1 MLTEEEKNA
10 GLEGR
15 IIPVNIEQQMK
26 SAYIDYSM
34 SVIVSRALPDA
45 RDGLKPVHRR
55 ILYDMSAELGL
66 YSDKP
71 TRKSARIVGDVL
83 GKFHPHGDSSVYD
96 AMVRMAQEWSLRYPL
111 IFGQGNFGSMDGD
124 SPAAMRY
131 TEARMRKITDEV
143 MADIDKETIDWTN
156 NFDDTMK
163 EPTVLPTK
171 IPLPLAPL
179 TSSSGILV
187 GSTVGSFIVS
197 SKLFVQSIVS
207 LSMSAITSSVILRI
221 RASV

>member
-83 GKFHPHGDSSVYD
+83 GKFHPHGDS
-96 AMVRMAQEWSLRYPL
+96 
-111 IFGQGNFGSMDGD
+111 
-124 SPAAMRY
+124 PAAMRY

-163 EPTVLPTK
+163 EQTVLP
-171 IPLPLAPL
+171 PRFRCC
-179 TSSSGILV
+179 SS
-187 GSTVGSFIVS
+187 
-197 SKLFVQSIVS
+197 
-207 LSMSAITSSVILRI
+207 MA
-221 RASV
+221 RAASPWAWPPTWRPIIWAR